1 MGEARM
7 LLELI
12 VAATAGLGPVKLIYC
27 HMDECSWSRLV
38 SNQLVSAQRNEQL
51 RKYVALDGSSTH
63 RDGKYP
69 VRYSKRVHIAWERKP
84 VATYVL
90 CSRARP
96 SIAFQDRFDPKAKGR
111 WYAHYLDLFSLAGY
125 NTSSAV
131 VYMDACHHIDF
142 NVDDSTT
149 TLKKLGYRP
158 GTRSEQVDL
167 TGPTDLLKP

>member
-1 MGEARM
+1 M

-12 VAATAGLGPVKLIYC
+12 AATTAGLGPVKLIYC

-38 SNQLVSAQRNEQL
+38 SNEFISAHRDEKL
-51 RKYVALDGSSTH
+51 RKYVTLDGSSDH
-63 RDGKYP
+63 RDGNYP
-69 VRYSKRVHIAWERKP
+69 VRYSKRVHIVWESKP

-90 CSRARP
+90 CSRKRP
-96 SIAFQDRFDPKAKGR
+96 SIAFQDRFDPKGKGR

-142 NVDDSTT
+142 NFGDSGKA
-149 TLKKLGYRP
+149 LKKLGYRP
-158 GTRSEQVDL
+158 GTRSEQVNL
-167 TGPTDLLKP
+167 SGPTDLLKP